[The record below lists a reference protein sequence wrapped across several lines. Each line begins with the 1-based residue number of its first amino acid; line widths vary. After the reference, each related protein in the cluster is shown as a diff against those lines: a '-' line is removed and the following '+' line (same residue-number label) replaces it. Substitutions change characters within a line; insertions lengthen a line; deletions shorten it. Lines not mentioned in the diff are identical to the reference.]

1 MLGRN
6 SYESDELE
14 SARAAVKKQ
23 LADWRASGAGGDLE
37 TTYFNSLVLSLDR
50 PFVHR
55 IRKMTG
61 KDTNPLSEVEL
72 VVDSLIGNDG
82 TFAAGSVVKWQPEK
96 SVLGLEPGAQIR
108 LTADDYE
115 RLATAFIDE
124 LEKRSAG

>member
-6 SYESDELE
+6 AYEPEELE
-14 SARAAVKKQ
+14 NARSAVKKQ
-23 LADWRASGAGGDLE
+23 LADWRAAGADGDLE
-37 TTYFNSLVLSLDR
+37 ATYFNSLVLSLDR

-72 VVDSLIGNDG
+72 LVDSLIGNAG
-82 TFAAGSVVKWQPEK
+82 RFAAGTVIKYEPER
-96 SVLGLEPGAQIR
+96 SVLGLGPGDEIR

-115 RLATAFIDE
+115 RLATAFLDE
-124 LEKRSAG
+124 LEKRSVS